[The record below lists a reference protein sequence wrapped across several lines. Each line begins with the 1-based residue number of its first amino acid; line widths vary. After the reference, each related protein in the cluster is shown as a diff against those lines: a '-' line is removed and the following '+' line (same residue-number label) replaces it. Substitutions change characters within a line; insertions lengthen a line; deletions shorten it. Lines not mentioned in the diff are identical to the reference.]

1 MRELLRATTLMTV
14 ARIASLLFAIVGAK
28 VVALT
33 LEPAG
38 VGVMSQASS
47 YSGLATNLL
56 TLGLGVGVTRYIAVY
71 RAQGDT
77 DRLKRLMVTVA
88 GLSLLASAVIALIL
102 VLLAPSITTLAFGH
116 GAPHAQLMVIVT
128 LSVPFSVMATLILN
142 MLQGFKQVAAL
153 ARITVI
159 AALWHLL
166 LVLALVP
173 PYRLS
178 GGIYALAFAAV
189 GNLLVNGWFLLRL
202 FAKEFGTRPA
212 AIAANVRALPRWVDL
227 LALAPLVSY
236 GISSLVVG
244 GAGSFI
250 DFFTRARI
258 FQAFGEASGGYYQ
271 SAFAI
276 SNGYLPL
283 ILGAMSTYAFP
294 RFSELHDTQQI
305 RAEIATTFRF
315 ALLIVVPILVLLM
328 VLAGVLIPLLW
339 SVKFRP
345 SVEILRGQLLADF
358 FMVTAWAFGIVLLP
372 IKRVRFW
379 LINSLMTQAV
389 MLIGLLVLL
398 PRIGIMGAVYNFLIA
413 WILNT
418 VIVVVYL
425 RRTLNFTLSPENT
438 ALLVGSLAVV
448 VFTYVVTI
456 LPVPSAPL
464 SVVALALWLL
474 RFVRREELG
483 HARWLMRSFLSPR
496 A

>member
-1 MRELLRATTLMTV
+1 VRELLRATTLMT
-14 ARIASLLFAIVGAK
+14 ASRIGSLLFAVIGAK

-38 VGVMSQASS
+38 VGVMSQANA

-56 TLGLGVGVTRYIAVY
+56 TLGLGVGVTRYVAVY

-77 DRLKRLMVTVA
+77 DRLKRLIVTVV
-88 GLSLLASAVIALIL
+88 GLALLASAVIALIL
-102 VLLAPSITTLAFGH
+102 ALFAPHIAKLAFGD
-116 GAPHAQLMVIVT
+116 GASHVQFVVIVT
-128 LSVPFSVMATLILN
+128 LSVPFSVIATLVLN
-142 MLQGFKQVAAL
+142 MLQGFKQVATL
-153 ARITVI
+153 AQIAVI
-159 AALWHLL
+159 AALLHLVL
-166 LVLALVP
+166 LLALVP
-173 PYRLS
+173 SYRLP
-178 GGIYALAFAAV
+178 GGIYTLAFAAV
-189 GNLLVNGWFLLRL
+189 GNLIVNGWFLVGF
-202 FAKEFGTRPA
+202 FAREFGTRPST
-212 AIAANVRALPRWVDL
+212 IAANIRTIPRWVDFF
-227 LALAPLVSY
+227 ALAPLVSY
-236 GISSLVVG
+236 GVSSLVVG

-258 FQAFGEASGGYYQ
+258 LQAFGEAPGGYYQ
-271 SAFAI
+271 SAYAI

-294 RFSELHDTQQI
+294 RFSELADTQHI

-379 LINSLMTQAV
+379 LINSLVTQAV

-398 PRIGIMGAVYNFLIA
+398 PRIGIMGAVYNLLIA
-413 WILNT
+413 WGVNT
-418 VIVVVYL
+418 AIVYVYL
-425 RRTLNFTLSPENT
+425 RRALDFSLSTENT
-438 ALLVGSLAVV
+438 TLFVGSLAVV
-448 VFTYVVTI
+448 LFAYVVTMV
-456 LPVPSAPL
+456 PGPSALL
-464 SVVALALWLL
+464 SVTALMVWLL

-483 HARWLMRSFLSPR
+483 HARWLIGSFLGPR